1 MSVAQEKWCY
11 LSLRIKV
18 FLVGCIVCFCW
29 RVKEGK
35 DACPTFFM
43 FWFHVCWQTLCALR
57 VQARSI
63 HFQKESRQFF
73 LESTLVPRRPFSS
86 NYINYIVQS
95 SKLALYCHTNSTID
109 YSNVKDS
116 QPFATFDGCCR
127 GQACAS
133 THQTLRMNFAQR
145 QGISISK
152 LISCVTLW
160 CLCCVF
166 RFASIH
172 QMQASHCLS
181 SVRWQRLPREWWSEL
196 GKDSAVSG
204 GKNQL
209 QSIIMKCWTASNFE
223 AKKTCLDTKQT
234 IMFSLKDIEFCP
246 VKTFHCF

>member
-1 MSVAQEKWCY
+1 
-11 LSLRIKV
+11 
-18 FLVGCIVCFCW
+18 
-29 RVKEGK
+29 
-35 DACPTFFM
+35 
-43 FWFHVCWQTLCALR
+43 
-57 VQARSI
+57 
-63 HFQKESRQFF
+63 
-73 LESTLVPRRPFSS
+73 
-86 NYINYIVQS
+86 
-95 SKLALYCHTNSTID
+95 
-109 YSNVKDS
+109 
-116 QPFATFDGCCR
+116 
-127 GQACAS
+127 
-133 THQTLRMNFAQR
+133 MNFAQR

-160 CLCCVF
+160 CLCCVL

-223 AKKTCLDTKQT
+223 AQKTCLDTKQT

-246 VKTFHCF
+246 VKTFHCFKIYIYYTVVHPVLFANWEQSAYRKMGMLIHLRKPAQYSLTAWSAITLVLDVFLFQW